1 MVIPS
6 RGAWPTASGR
16 LAEHARVGRALD
28 GVDDAR
34 RAPSPSRAVP
44 GAIERAGA
52 SIVSAPVKDDLFG
65 RPGHATIS
73 ACIVCRNEAD
83 RIGPCLESVAW
94 VDEVLVMDL
103 SSTDG
108 SADLARSRGAR
119 VITRTPHPIVEPL
132 RNEIAAVARGD
143 WILAL
148 DPDERVSPGLATAL
162 RELVDRPDLDAVVI
176 PRMNY
181 DLGYP
186 PSAPGQRYEP
196 QLRLYRRAAVQWP
209 TMPNTLPV
217 VPRERKHVL
226 PSRDDLVLVHDR
238 SRNIPEVLDRVL
250 RYAPVQAQS
259 MIDQG
264 QVFTARAMLK
274 ALWSQVDKEFF
285 AGRAW
290 RDGVPGM
297 LRAGILVAFKFYV
310 WAAFWQLSGARRT
323 PDDDRLLRRLGRALE
338 VGRGVLRRLGLP
350 RRVILRLRRGPRG
363 AG

>member
-1 MVIPS
+1 MV
-6 RGAWPTASGR
+6 RGAT
-16 LAEHARVGRALD
+16 
-28 GVDDAR
+28 
-34 RAPSPSRAVP
+34 
-44 GAIERAGA
+44 ERARTGV
-52 SIVSAPVKDDLFG
+52 VSAPGKDRRFG

-83 RIGPCLESVAW
+83 RIGPCLESAAW

-108 SADLARSRGAR
+108 SADLARARGAR
-119 VITRTPHPIVEPL
+119 VITRAPHPIVEPL

-162 RELVDRPDLDAVVI
+162 RELADRSDLDAVVV

-186 PSAPGQRYEP
+186 PSAPVQRYEP
-196 QLRLYRRAAVQWP
+196 QLRLYRRSAVQWP
-209 TMPNTLPV
+209 TVPNTLPV
-217 VPRERKHVL
+217 VPSERKHVL
-226 PSRDDLVLVHDR
+226 PARDDVVLVHDR
-238 SRNIPEVLDRVL
+238 SRNIPEVLDRVV
-250 RYAPVQAQS
+250 RYAPIQAQS

-264 QVFTARAMLK
+264 QVFTARGMLK

-310 WAAFWQLSGARRT
+310 WAAFWQLSGANRT
-323 PDDDRLLRRLGRALE
+323 PGDDRLLRRLGRALE
-338 VGRGVLRRLGLP
+338 AGRSALWLLGMP
-350 RRVILRLRRGPRG
+350 RRVILRLRRRSRG